1 MNVLTQLISIRN
13 EIMFNFYSALPHIG
27 LTNIVV
33 KDLWTAHIGPVKQD
47 EQLTVMNIVKG

>member
-1 MNVLTQLISIRN
+1 MISIRN

-27 LTNIVV
+27 LTNIIIV

>member
-33 KDLWTAHIGPVKQD
+33 KDLWTAHIGPVKED